1 MNASIYIGP
10 TGGAI
15 KSGLETKDD
24 LLGLKG
30 GGSLVCMHVCVCLCA
45 PVCVMKKKRKKAV
58 WERSD
63 GYPRESQRRCA
74 RLTGYLDSDA
84 LRAVVRLSRAGETE
98 EGRERESAQ
107 ERENTQI

>member
-10 TGGAI
+10 AGGAI

-24 LLGLKG
+24 LLGFKRRREPA
-30 GGSLVCMHVCVCLCA
+30 VYACMCVSVRA
-45 PVCVMKKKRKKAV
+45 CVRNRGEKKAV
-58 WERSD
+58 RERSD

-84 LRAVVRLSRAGETE
+84 LRAVVRLSWAGETE